1 MLTDIIKQF
10 NWIDILVIIILFRI
24 SYISVKTGV
33 PVEFFKL
40 LGMLATIYLSLH
52 YYTTLADWVVQR
64 TPLAKEKAPLEFLD
78 FVSFLFLA
86 IVGYF
91 IFISLRI
98 VFSRFIRME
107 AAPNLNRFA
116 GLALGIARGF
126 LLAGLII
133 FMLVISSSSY
143 LRNSVIN
150 SYLGK
155 RMFKVAPNT
164 YSWLWNKVA
173 SKFASGEKLN
183 QTLLEVQK
191 GLNL

>member
-10 NWIDILVIIILFRI
+10 NWLDILVIIILFRI
-24 SYISVKTGV
+24 GYISIKTGV

-40 LGMLATIYLSLH
+40 LGTLATIYLSLH
-52 YYTTLADWVVQR
+52 YYTTLADWIVQR

-78 FVSFLFLA
+78 FVSFVFLA

-107 AAPNLNRFA
+107 ATPNLNKFV
-116 GLALGIARGF
+116 GLALGIARGI
-126 LLAGLII
+126 LLAGLIT

-143 LRNSVIN
+143 LRNSVID
-150 SYLGK
+150 SYLAK

-173 SKFASGEKLN
+173 SKFVSGEKLN
-183 QTLLEVQK
+183 ETILEVQK
-191 GLNL
+191 DLNL

>member
-10 NWIDILVIIILFRI
+10 NWLDILVIIILFRI
-24 SYISVKTGV
+24 GYISVKTGV

-40 LGMLATIYLSLH
+40 LGTLATIYLSLH
-52 YYTTLADWVVQR
+52 YYTTLADWIVQR

-91 IFISLRI
+91 IFISLRV

-107 AAPNLNRFA
+107 ATPNLNRFA

-155 RMFKVAPNT
+155 RMFKIAPNT

-173 SKFASGEKLN
+173 SKFVSGEKLN
-183 QTLLEVQK
+183 ETLLEVQK